1 MTPTL
6 TILLL
11 VILSALSDSL
21 NFRGNKTAGH
31 ALRYIELPGLIA
43 ATFVCGITGWV
54 DTGLFIL
61 AYGFIRFALFSYIWN
76 IVTGQHWTY
85 VGVVDPVDRFLS
97 KFPAHGVLF
106 ARVVFLIVGI
116 AITIKEL

>member
-1 MTPTL
+1 MIPAI

-11 VILSALSDSL
+11 IVLSALSDGL

-31 ALRYIELPGLIA
+31 TLRYIELPLLIA
-43 ATFVCGITGWV
+43 ATMICGITTWKEL
-54 DTGLFIL
+54 GLFIL
-61 AYGFIRFALFSYIWN
+61 AYAFVRFALFSYIWN

-85 VGVVDPVDRFLS
+85 VGVVDPVDRFLR

-106 ARVVFLIVGI
+106 ARVVILVVGI
-116 AITIKEL
+116 AICFKEL

>member
-1 MTPTL
+1 MIPAI
-6 TILLL
+6 TILSL

-31 ALRYIELPGLIA
+31 ALRYIELPLLIA
-43 ATFVCGITGWV
+43 ATMICGITGWIEL
-54 DTGLFIL
+54 GLFIV
-61 AYGFIRFALFSYIWN
+61 AYAFVRFALFSYIWN

-85 VGVVDPVDRFLS
+85 VGVVDPVDRFLR
-97 KFPAHGVLF
+97 KFPAHGILF
-106 ARVVFLIVGI
+106 ARVVFLVVGI